1 MKETCDICGMPVDE
15 GGLYFPD
22 FPEGFRVICED
33 CARSRSNEY
42 YPQHRAT
49 QEEHEYHE
57 WLRKGD

>member
-1 MKETCDICGMPVDE
+1 MTCDICGMPADE

-33 CARSRSNEY
+33 CKREAEAMSIIHNIV
-42 YPQHRAT
+42 AT